1 MSSSDDFCEEVYYI
15 QPSAA
20 SQNAKG
26 QENRLQHS
34 GDCHTESTESNP
46 GKDDAPPP
54 LLTMRTTVN
63 KDNGR
68 ESTQGNQVGCLTS
81 RGEVASLDLS
91 HEAIL
96 EHDRNNE
103 DHQHQGG
110 SPTTINSSVDTTNN
124 TAALVNPFASFTYC
138 EDKVSALMVGVPP
151 ARKIGHCSGVGQRK
165 KLLEIQMKPVK
176 GAAGPQTTRKE
187 KRKRCAKGEDISG
200 MSQGELRALRAKW
213 RRMADPAANAEDQ
226 RFQVLVALLLCSHA
240 HAHVVSDGVEKL
252 KKREHGLTAK
262 AMAAIDQE
270 DLAQILRSVHWN
282 KAKSKH
288 VRESAATILRRHGG
302 VVPRRKG
309 DLLALPGVG
318 PALGEILCMV
328 FDSWEA
334 DDAATSSD

>member
-1 MSSSDDFCEEVYYI
+1 MPAFTPRFISSEVYPPPTTNVNPRRSRYLLQQEGAAARCTQPRFLKAGLHCGRGQLFYPGLSKRIRCFWKPLQIAEVSRERYILRRSEESSTQPELSYIMSSSDDFCEEVYYI

-165 KLLEIQMKPVK
+165 KLLEIQMKP
-176 GAAGPQTTRKE
+176 GTY
-187 KRKRCAKGEDISG
+187 
-200 MSQGELRALRAKW
+200 
-213 RRMADPAANAEDQ
+213 
-226 RFQVLVALLLCSHA
+226 
-240 HAHVVSDGVEKL
+240 
-252 KKREHGLTAK
+252 
-262 AMAAIDQE
+262 
-270 DLAQILRSVHWN
+270 
-282 KAKSKH
+282 
-288 VRESAATILRRHGG
+288 
-302 VVPRRKG
+302 
-309 DLLALPGVG
+309 
-318 PALGEILCMV
+318 
-328 FDSWEA
+328 
-334 DDAATSSD
+334 